1 MHADEDK
8 VLSGAPE
15 HVLAIWHVL
24 GTQHCEHA
32 TDACGA
38 THPDDLNR
46 AASLWKV
53 HVQVAICKAIV
64 PGAPGK
70 AGIGIL
76 IAAHVQQASI
86 CQANLRIQAWLVV

>member
-1 MHADEDK
+1 MRTSDHVADNLCSTVYCIAAVRPASLHGNPAKDHSYMHADEDK

-24 GTQHCEHA
+24 DTQHCEHA

-53 HVQVAICKAIV
+53 HVQVAI
-64 PGAPGK
+64 
-70 AGIGIL
+70 
-76 IAAHVQQASI
+76 
-86 CQANLRIQAWLVV
+86 